1 MGNFLTANIAGLES
15 MQENEIVYGYQY
27 NRIVAILTGLN
38 PLNITAG
45 SLIATSG
52 SISGDLVVAGRI
64 IAGVDPGFGTGGDLI
79 ANRGGVSPGTGLV
92 FFGNAGNHYLYY
104 NGTEFQLTADLDLLT
119 THALLGVTTLTTSGA
134 INGQTISSAA
144 NFTGTMAVG
153 GNFTANLVTV
163 QSQASLGAG
172 VLSLG
177 LATPHGIII
186 GGSVD
191 LWIRNHANTTN
202 NVIVHDTGNVDILV
216 GDLTLSAHFLSNTTG
231 TPSTSN
237 LGTNITSVTFT
248 GNDDRGKIVI
258 VVGAG
263 GLAANT
269 RIATCTWVTTY
280 GLTVFPQLTN
290 QTSGAGL
297 AVVNFYSS
305 AESATAFDLFC
316 NQALVVGTYTIRYT
330 VIG

>member
-15 MQENEIVYGYQY
+15 MQEGDIVHGYQY
-27 NRIVAILTGLN
+27 NRIVAVLNGLN

-45 SLIATSG
+45 AFTATTG
-52 SISGDLVVAGRI
+52 SFSGDLNVLGRI
-64 IAGVDPGFGTGGDLI
+64 VAGVDPTGGAPGSLI
-79 ANRGGVSPGTGLV
+79 SNTGGATPGTGIV
-92 FFGNAGNHYLYY
+92 YFGNAAGLHYLYY
-104 NGTEFQLTADLDLLT
+104 NGAATQFQLTDNLDLN
-119 THALLGVTTLTTSGA
+119 THALTSITTITTSGA

-144 NFTGTMAVG
+144 NFTGTLHAVG
-153 GNFTANLVTV
+153 VITADTGVR
-163 QSQASLGAG
+163 LGAN
-172 VLSLG
+172 S
-177 LATPHGIII
+177 P
-186 GGSVD
+186 GSV
-191 LWIRNHANTTN
+191 ANIHSDSSQVYVEATTDH
-202 NVIVHDTGNVDILV
+202 I
-216 GDLTLSAHFLSNTTG
+216 FLRPMAGSTTG
-231 TPSTSN
+231 QFDVGPAGHVLFAAHLSSGASGTPTTTA
-237 LGTNITSVTFT
+237 LGANITSVTFT
-248 GNDDRGKIVI
+248 GNDIRGKIVI

-269 RIATCTWVTTY
+269 RIATCTYAVTY
-280 GLTVFPQLTN
+280 AATVFPDLIN